1 MFSRHNRMIAALYV
15 LGDALMVV
23 ASCLV
28 AYYARSHFFPHVR
41 AFYTGRFYLWLMPA
55 ALLIWIMT
63 GLAAGIYRE
72 IREDDWRSAFWDPLK
87 VNVVAALVLM
97 AFTVV
102 VKDEK
107 ISRLLI
113 AIFCGTVLAAMI
125 ALRLV
130 ARQLGPSL
138 RAAFGNVRHVLVVGR
153 TPEALE
159 IAREIEENE
168 SHGVKLAGFAVA
180 PLLNQEGSS
189 IGQIDHPR
197 PLLSQEGSMVMSAE
211 SGLGRDYP
219 LYALRDLAE
228 LLRAHVIDEV
238 IFAVSREQLE
248 SLEET
253 FLLCEEE
260 GVKTRV
266 LVSFFPHVISR
277 VYLERLR
284 DMPLLTFSTTPENEL
299 LLLAKRVVDLA
310 MALALTV
317 LLSPLVLLIALLIKL
332 TSRGPI
338 LYRQTRC
345 GLGGRKFTLYKF
357 RSMRQGAD
365 EQRRELLPLNELDGP
380 VFKIRDDPR
389 CTPVGRWM
397 RRFSLDELPQLINII
412 KGDMSFVG
420 PRPPLPEEV
429 AHYERWQRRRLRMQ
443 PGLTCLW
450 ALEGRNKLNFRR
462 WMELDLE
469 YIDTWSPA
477 LDWKI
482 LLKTIPVV
490 LLGRGAS

>member
-1 MFSRHNRMIAALYV
+1 MFSRHNRTIAAVYV
-15 LGDALMVV
+15 LSDALMVLG
-23 ASCLV
+23 SCCF
-28 AYYARSHFFPHVR
+28 AYYARAHFFPHVR
-41 AFYTGRFYLWLMPA
+41 VFYTGRFYLWLMPA
-55 ALLIWIMT
+55 ALLIWILT

-72 IREDDWRSAFWDPLK
+72 IREEDWRSLLWDPFK
-87 VNVVAALVLM
+87 VNVIATLILM
-97 AFTVV
+97 AFTVA
-102 VKDEK
+102 VKDEHV
-107 ISRLLI
+107 SRLLI
-113 AIFCGTVLAAMI
+113 TIFCVTVLAAMI
-125 ALRLV
+125 GLRLV
-130 ARQLGPSL
+130 ARQFGPHL
-138 RAAFGNVRHVLVVGR
+138 RAVFGDVRHLLVVGR
-153 TPEALE
+153 TAEALE
-159 IAREIEENE
+159 IAREIEGNQ
-168 SHGVKLAGFAVA
+168 SRGVKLAGFALPGAA
-180 PLLNQEGSS
+180 PSN
-189 IGQIDHPR
+189 
-197 PLLSQEGSMVMSAE
+197 SAKGAQPFPIQKENWVTSDE
-211 SGLGRDYP
+211 SGLSSRYP
-219 LYALRDLAE
+219 LYALSDIAE
-228 LLRAHVIDEV
+228 LLRARVIDEV
-238 IFAVSREQLE
+238 IFAVSREELE
-248 SLEET
+248 GLEET

-299 LLLAKRVVDLA
+299 LLLAKRAVDLA

-317 LLSPLVLLIALLIKL
+317 LLSPVLLILALAIRL

-357 RSMRQGAD
+357 RSMRAD
-365 EQRRELLPLNELDGP
+365 AESQRRELLALNELDGP

-389 CTPVGRWM
+389 CTPAGRWM
-397 RRFSLDELPQLINII
+397 RRFSLDELPQLVNII

-429 AHYERWQRRRLRMQ
+429 ADYERWQRRRLRMQ